1 MNQSTIKPEKITKP
15 IQLLGA
21 WLAGLFSIDT
31 CFLVA
36 AANMSAGSWESKAL
50 TIAAIVNVPVFLIAV
65 FLLQTRFRPEL
76 QEDSYYSSYLSSRT
90 NQPLTVN
97 KEEAQLSAIM
107 HRITELENKLSS
119 FQQPAQVAGNRLKEL
134 TIGVNKHLVDGLE
147 ISDKLY
153 ARGITGTTL
162 FGSKEPPV
170 GRNVSISQYLPKE
183 TVREVVKLARELGFN
198 SYNLFDNYAEETVE
212 DVLLGSYASAD
223 IHNILGK
230 NDQIVA

>member
-36 AANMSAGSWESKAL
+36 AANMSPGSWESKAL
-50 TIAAIVNVPVFLIAV
+50 TIAAIANVPLFLIAV

-76 QEDSYYSSYLSSRT
+76 QEDSYYSSYLSSKT

-97 KEEAQLSAIM
+97 REEAQLAAIF
-107 HRITELENKLSS
+107 HRIAELENTLSS
-119 FQQPAQVAGNRLKEL
+119 VQKPAAITEDRLKEL
-134 TIGVNKHLVDGLE
+134 TIGVNKFLSDGPE
-147 ISDKLY
+147 ISKKLSTH
-153 ARGITGTTL
+153 GIIEHTL
-162 FGSKEPPV
+162 FGGDEPPV
-170 GRNVSISQYLPKE
+170 GRNVSISKYLSKE

-198 SYNLFDNYAEETVE
+198 SYNIFDNYAEESVE
-212 DVLLGSYASAD
+212 DVLLGSYGGGDHKIAGS
-223 IHNILGK
+223 NTK
-230 NDQIVA
+230 